1 MDTVSDN
8 VYEYSSVPRFDAVS
22 ARFRSIFSLYTTGPA
37 HPGYREVFGPVYGA
51 GAGCGLCNLF
61 PRCRYQHLHIYILY
75 LYLSIYNSISTVST

>member
-1 MDTVSDN
+1 MTLS
-8 VYEYSSVPRFDAVS
+8 VS

-61 PRCRYQHLHIYILY
+61 PRCRYLHLPLY
-75 LYLSIYNSISTVST
+75 LHLYIYTSISTVSA

>member
-1 MDTVSDN
+1 MTPS
-8 VYEYSSVPRFDAVS
+8 VS

-61 PRCRYQHLHIYILY
+61 PRCR
-75 LYLSIYNSISTVST
+75 

>member
-1 MDTVSDN
+1 MTLS
-8 VYEYSSVPRFDAVS
+8 VS

-61 PRCRYQHLHIYILY
+61 PRCRYLHLYIYT
-75 LYLSIYNSISTVST
+75 SISTTLYLNLYNY